1 MLPST
6 YVNVQKP
13 WLVNQP
19 QSITSFLCFTDG
31 IHDFLKASSHFLQT
45 YNLLSLPITICPHWF
60 CSTPCYSFM
69 SAWNFFF
76 LTDKTTFLSLLE
88 IQLHCFVLVFFS
100 NLFHVI
106 VVEIFRYIGKWTF
119 PVSFRNSLV
128 IKLFICHNHSDISSY
143 RFLFRN

>member
-1 MLPST
+1 MFSFIWTYLSEYMLPST

-88 IQLHCFVLVFFS
+88 IQLHCFVLGFFFKFIS
-100 NLFHVI
+100 CHCCWNF
-106 VVEIFRYIGKWTF
+106 
-119 PVSFRNSLV
+119 SLHRQMDFSC
-128 IKLFICHNHSDISSY
+128 KLS
-143 RFLFRN
+143 